1 MADMLESDISRLNAR
16 EHVNLEGLESD
27 IWRRERQVLAL
38 RATGR
43 WLASWQGLVLVLAV
57 LTSAATGAVV
67 ATHLAPKAGFV
78 AEEGLAPSNLLLGSR

>member
-27 IWRRERQVLAL
+27 IWRRERHVLAL

-57 LTSAATGAVV
+57 VASAATGAAM

-78 AEEGLAPSNLLLGSR
+78 AEESLAPSNLLLGSR